1 MTRNWCGDA
10 ADIAGNLRRIRLQVE
25 EAAGACGRRPEEI
38 TVMAVTKTVSPER
51 VNQALAL
58 GISLLGEN
66 RVQECCEKYQSYA
79 CTREQIHFIGHLQTN
94 KIRGIIDKVSMIES
108 VDSIHL
114 AEALDQECQ
123 RQNMEMEI
131 LIQVNIGRE
140 TSKTGFLPEELDQAY
155 QQIKERFPRLR
166 IRGLMAIP
174 PASAEERYFARM
186 QEFYED
192 LRARED
198 GTSLDTLSM
207 GMSGDFQQAIRFG
220 STQIRLGRAL
230 FGQRPGYDSN

>member
-10 ADIAGNLRRIRLQVE
+10 ADIAGNLQRINRQVE
-25 EAAGACGRRPEEI
+25 EAANACGRRPEEI

-58 GISLLGEN
+58 GVPCLGEN

-114 AEALDQECQ
+114 AKALNQECQ
-123 RQNMEMEI
+123 KKNMQMEV
-131 LIQVNIGRE
+131 LLQVNIGME
-140 TSKTGFLPEELDQAY
+140 ISKTGFFSEELDEAY
-155 QQIKERFPRLR
+155 RQIREQFPQLR
-166 IRGLMAIP
+166 IRGLMVIP
-174 PASAEERYFARM
+174 PASAEERYYAEM
-186 QEFYED
+186 QELYET
-192 LRARED
+192 LRIRDA
-198 GTSLDTLSM
+198 GTGFDTLSM
-207 GMSGDFQQAIRFG
+207 GMSGDFEQAIRFG
-220 STQIRLGRAL
+220 STQIRLGRAI
-230 FGQRPGYDSN
+230 FGQRPGYDKN